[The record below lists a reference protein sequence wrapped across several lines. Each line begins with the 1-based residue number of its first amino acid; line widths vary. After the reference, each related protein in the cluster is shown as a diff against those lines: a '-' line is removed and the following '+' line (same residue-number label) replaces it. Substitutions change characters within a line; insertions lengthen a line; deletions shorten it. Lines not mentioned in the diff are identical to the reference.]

1 MPLSNSQLGFILI
14 YLTYGLAFFTLGL
27 ALLLESGRSSRLV
40 ARRTLWLLALFGLL
54 HGLHEWIEIILLL
67 VNWAGSP
74 FPATLEWMRVVW
86 LSLSFVPLLVF
97 AMLQQRS
104 KPVFFIGCGLLLI
117 YPTMVLIFLQLAIPQ
132 VVLWLD
138 VLARYHFAIPAGVL
152 AGYAFWIRSHQVA
165 IQGRT
170 QLAGY
175 LRWAAGGFTVYGT
188 TQIFVPFLDIF
199 PANII
204 NAGTF
209 QSTLGFPVQLVRA
222 AVAVLVMMA
231 LLKAIQ
237 YVEQER
243 QKELLT
249 AQKARLEAYEQVQRE
264 LEVRERM
271 RRELLRHTVIAQEDE
286 RGRIAREL
294 HDETAQILTAI
305 SLNLATLTRFTADG
319 GVEILD
325 RLQSLSRQMSRG
337 IYRLVHDLRP
347 AQLDDLGLVPALEY
361 LAEQEKKRTGL
372 QVQLAV
378 EGTRRRLDPLA
389 ETVIFRIAQEA
400 LTNVRRHAQVEQ
412 AQLIMT
418 FFTDG
423 VSIKIRDEGLG
434 FDPGQE
440 LVPPHGWGL
449 AGMRERVESLGGS
462 LTIQSAPGQGT
473 LVEAVIP
480 QSNSIG
486 EKV

>member
-1 MPLSNSQLGFILI
+1 MPLSNSQLGFLLI
-14 YLTYGLAFFTLGL
+14 YLSYGLAFFTMGL
-27 ALLLESGRSSRLV
+27 ALMLESGRSSRLV
-40 ARRTLWLLALFGLL
+40 ERRTLWLLASFGLL
-54 HGLHEWIEIILLL
+54 HGLHEWMEIVLLL
-67 VNWAGSP
+67 VRWLGSP
-74 FPATLEWMRVVW
+74 FPTTFDWLRVVW

-104 KPVFFIGCGLLLI
+104 KPVFFIGSGLLLI
-117 YPTMVLIFLQLAIPQ
+117 YPIMVLVFLQLEIPQ
-132 VVLWLD
+132 VALWLD
-138 VLARYHFAIPAGVL
+138 VLARYHFAAPAAML
-152 AGYAFWIRSHQVA
+152 TGYAFWMRSHQVTS
-165 IQGRT
+165 QGRT
-170 QLAGY
+170 RLAGY
-175 LRWAAGGFTVYGT
+175 LRWTAGGFAVYGI
-188 TQIFVPFLDIF
+188 TQFFVPYLDIF
-199 PANII
+199 PANLI
-204 NAGTF
+204 NAGVF

-222 AVAVLVMMA
+222 GVAVLVTMA

-237 YVEQER
+237 YVEHER
-243 QKELLT
+243 QEELLA

-264 LEVRERM
+264 LEVRELM

-305 SLNLATLTRFTADG
+305 SLNLATLTRFTTDG

-325 RLQSLSRQMSRG
+325 RLQGLSRQMSRG

-361 LAEQEKKRTGL
+361 LGEQENKRTGIR
-372 QVQLAV
+372 VQLEV
-378 EGTRRRLDPLA
+378 EGIRRRLDPLA

-412 AQLIMT
+412 AQLKMT
-418 FFTDG
+418 FLADA
-423 VSIKIRDEGLG
+423 VAIQIRDQGLG

-462 LTIQSAPGQGT
+462 LTIQSALGQGT

-480 QSNSIG
+480 QGIPDG
-486 EKV
+486 ENV

>member
-1 MPLSNSQLGFILI
+1 MPLSNSQLGIILI
-14 YLTYGLAFFTLGL
+14 YLIYGLAFFSMGL
-27 ALLLESGRSSRLV
+27 ALTLESGRSTRLLE
-40 ARRTLWLLALFGLL
+40 RRTLWLLALFGLL
-54 HGLHEWIEIILLL
+54 HGLHEWMEIVLLL
-67 VNWAGSP
+67 VRWLGSP
-74 FPATLEWMRVVW
+74 FPSGFDWLRVVW

-117 YPTMVLIFLQLAIPQ
+117 FPIMVLVFLRVKIPQ
-132 VVLWLD
+132 VTLWLD
-138 VLARYHFAIPAGVL
+138 VLARYHFATPAAVL
-152 AGYAFWIRSHQVA
+152 AGYAFWMRSNQVTS
-165 IQGRT
+165 QGRT
-170 QLAGY
+170 RLAGY
-175 LRWAAGGFTVYGT
+175 LRWTAGGFVVYGI
-188 TQIFVPFLDIF
+188 TQVFVPYLDIF
-199 PANII
+199 PANFI
-204 NAGTF
+204 NAGVF

-222 AVAVLVMMA
+222 GVAVLVTLA

-237 YVEQER
+237 YVERER
-243 QKELLT
+243 QEELLA

-264 LEVRERM
+264 LEERERM

-294 HDETAQILTAI
+294 HDETAQVLTAI
-305 SLNLATLTRFTADG
+305 SLNLATLARFTTDG
-319 GVEILD
+319 GADILD
-325 RLQSLSRQMSRG
+325 RLQTLSRQMSRG

-361 LAEQEKKRTGL
+361 LGEQENKRTGL

-400 LTNVRRHAQVEQ
+400 LTNVRRHAQVAQ
-412 AQLIMT
+412 AQLKMT
-418 FFTDG
+418 FLADG
-423 VSIKIRDEGLG
+423 VAVQIRDEGLG

-480 QSNSIG
+480 HTNPIG
-486 EKV
+486 E